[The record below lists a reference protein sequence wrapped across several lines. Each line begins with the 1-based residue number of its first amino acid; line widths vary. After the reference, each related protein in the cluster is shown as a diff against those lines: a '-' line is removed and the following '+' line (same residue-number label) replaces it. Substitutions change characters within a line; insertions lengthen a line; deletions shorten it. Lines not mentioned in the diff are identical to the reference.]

1 MALRSALVALV
12 ALLALGAAAPAGAQ
26 VQTIGTVKVGLQ
38 ERSTELW
45 EAGLHANTKGEISG
59 EPIESKGSYE
69 FANPEGRPIVSS
81 AQVYAVYWDPGDVY
95 HGNWQRPLNEFFANM
110 ASATGALGDAF
121 AVDTQYTDAA
131 DQHASAHVGFAGAY
145 TDTDPYPVNT
155 EIYPAGC
162 EDPDPLGIGKI
173 TCVSGKQIEEELE
186 RFIADHSLPKG
197 MGTIYYLLTPPGVT
211 DCLAE
216 GHCSDY
222 VGTPVAKNESYEH
235 SFCSYH
241 SAINPGGPPE
251 GSAQT
256 ILYAAIPWTAG
267 TLGDYHL
274 APRMQADECQD
285 GDWEPHAPGGEA
297 KGVERLEVT
306 PVEQEPNQEGLGA
319 DGSYDGGLADLIVG
333 QIATEQQDI
342 LTDPLLNGWQTH
354 VSAGEGA
361 GEEVTDLCRDFF
373 APALGG
379 ASGVESEQE
388 KAARALEERELEA
401 KALEGGASQAE
412 AEAIAKELAKKK
424 PHHGEEGTEAGTLY
438 NAEVGGGH
446 YYINNAFNLAAI
458 KVDYPG
464 VPCLKGVSLAPSFTA
479 PTNVNAGE
487 IVGFDGMESNITLD
501 EGTSYSSGKPLASYP
516 TYEWSF
522 GDGTSVKGFA
532 PGAPSK
538 NSPETTPCEL
548 PWESPCAASAFHTY
562 AYGGTYQVT
571 LTVTDVGGN
580 VSKITEPITVAGAPA
595 PSAGGGGGD
604 EPGAVVGGL
613 PGVSVISKSTKG
625 GSGGAG
631 KSKESKAPLSRP
643 VATAIV
649 TTTSLNTAVQ
659 AGLGVRYS
667 VNQQVAGHFEVLLPT
682 RLAKRLKIKG
692 AKAKGLPAGM
702 ARETVIAY
710 ALLETTRSAH
720 GKISIAI
727 PGATGQRLDRL
738 RHVKLT
744 LRLVVRNASRTEP
757 KTTLLMTAVKLR
769 H

>member
-1 MALRSALVALV
+1 MLAALAALVALV
-12 ALLALGAAAPAGAQ
+12 LPAPAGAQ
-26 VQTIGTVKVGLQ
+26 VQTIGTLKIGVQ
-38 ERSTELW
+38 PRSTELW
-45 EAGLHANTKGEISG
+45 EAGVHVNTAGELSG
-59 EPIESKGSYE
+59 QPVESKGSYE
-69 FANPEGRPIVSS
+69 FANREGSPIVAA
-81 AQVYAVYWDPGDVY
+81 AQLYAIYWDPEDVY
-95 HGNWQRPLNEFFANM
+95 HGNWQHPLNEFFANM
-110 ASATGALGDAF
+110 AKASGALDDAF

-131 DQHASAHVGFAGAY
+131 GQHAGSHVGFAGAY
-145 TDTDPYPVNT
+145 TDTDPYPV
-155 EIYPAGC
+155 PAGC
-162 EDPDPLGIGKI
+162 ADPKALLVGSI
-173 TCVSGKQIEEELE
+173 TCLSGEQIELELKT
-186 RFIADHSLPKG
+186 FIADHSLPRG

-211 DCLAE
+211 DCLAAE
-216 GHCSDY
+216 HGEYDCSDY
-222 VGTPVAKNESYEH
+222 AGAPVAKNKSYED

-241 SAINPGGPPE
+241 SAINPGGPPQ
-251 GSAQT
+251 GSAET

-274 APRMQADECQD
+274 SPKMQADECQD
-285 GDWEPHAPGGEA
+285 GDWEPNSPGQESKKVEKLEA
-297 KGVERLEVT
+297 E

-333 QIATEQQDI
+333 QIATEQQNI
-342 LTDPLLNGWQTH
+342 LTDPLLNAWHTP
-354 VSAGEGA
+354 EGSE
-361 GEEVTDLCRDFF
+361 GGQEVTDLCRNFF

-379 ASGVESEQE
+379 TSGVETAEE
-388 KAARALEERELEA
+388 KDARELEEREIEA
-401 KALEGGASQAE
+401 KLIEGEVPQAE
-412 AEAIAKELAKKK
+412 AEAMAKELAKKK

-438 NAEVGGGH
+438 NEEVGGGH
-446 YYINNAFNLAAI
+446 YYLNNAFNLAAI

-464 VPCLKGVSLAPSFTA
+464 VPCLKGVSVQPSFTA

-516 TYEWSF
+516 TYEWNF
-522 GDGTSVKGFA
+522 GDGSSVKGFA

-580 VSKITEPITVAGAPA
+580 VSQITEPITVSGAPA
-595 PSAGGGGGD
+595 PSATGSSGGGGLGTAA
-604 EPGAVVGGL
+604 GGGL
-613 PGVSVISKSTKG
+613 PGISVGSKSGTGG
-625 GSGGAG
+625 GSG
-631 KSKESKAPLSRP
+631 KSKGSKAPFPKP

-649 TTTSLNTAVQ
+649 TTTSLSQAVE

-682 RLAKRLKIKG
+682 RLARRLKIKG

-710 ALLETTRSAH
+710 ALLETTKSAR
-720 GKISIAI
+720 GTISIAI
-727 PGATGQRLDRL
+727 PGSTGKRLDRL

-757 KTTLLMTAVKLR
+757 KKTLLITAVKLR
-769 H
+769 G

>member
-1 MALRSALVALV
+1 MAPRSALATLV
-12 ALLALGAAAPAGAQ
+12 ALAAMVLAAPAGAQ
-26 VQTIGTVKVGLQ
+26 VQTVGAQTVGLQ
-38 ERSTELW
+38 SRSTELW
-45 EAGLHANTKGEISG
+45 IGEGTRAS
-59 EPIESKGSYE
+59 E
-69 FANPEGRPIVSS
+69 FANPEGRPVVSS

-95 HGNWQRPLNEFFANM
+95 HGNWQQPINGFFANM
-110 ASATGALGDAF
+110 ANSSGALGDVF

-131 DQHASAHVGFAGAY
+131 GQHAASHVGFAGAY
-145 TDTDPYPVNT
+145 TDTDPYPTNVG
-155 EIYPAGC
+155 IYPAGC
-162 EDPDPLGIGKI
+162 KDPEPLTIGNI
-173 TCVSGKQIEEELE
+173 TCLSGGQLEEELE
-186 RFIADHSLPKG
+186 RFIADHSLPRG

-222 VGTPVAKNESYEH
+222 AGAPVAKNASYED

-241 SAINPGGPPE
+241 ADINPGGPPE
-251 GSAQT
+251 GSSQT

-267 TLGDYHL
+267 TLGDSHL
-274 APRMQADECQD
+274 APKTQADECQD
-285 GDWEPHAPGGEA
+285 GDWEPHVPGAKSGPEEPEA
-297 KGVERLEVT
+297 E
-306 PVEQEPNQEGLGA
+306 PVEQEPNQKGIGP

-342 LTDPLLNGWQTH
+342 LTDPLLNAWQTPE
-354 VSAGEGA
+354 SASEGA
-361 GEEVTDLCRDFF
+361 GEEVTDLCRNFF

-379 ASGVESEQE
+379 TSGVESAEE
-388 KAARALEERELEA
+388 KAAREEEVAEIAKKLREDTPTLTEQ
-401 KALEGGASQAE
+401 KAREE
-412 AEAIAKELAKKK
+412 AELLAKKK

-438 NAEVGGGH
+438 NDEVSGGD
-446 YYINNAFNLAAI
+446 YYLNNAFNLAAI

-516 TYEWSF
+516 TYEWNF

-562 AYGGTYQVT
+562 TYGATYHVT

-580 VSKITEPITVAGAPA
+580 VASITEPITVAGPPA
-595 PSAGGGGGD
+595 PSLTGGGS
-604 EPGAVVGGL
+604 GAVTGGGL
-613 PGVSVISKSTKG
+613 PGVSVVSKSAKSS
-625 GSGGAG
+625 GSSG
-631 KSKESKAPLSRP
+631 KSKASKAPLSRP

-649 TTTSLNTAVQ
+649 TTTSLNKAVE

-720 GKISIAI
+720 GTISIAI
-727 PGATGQRLDRL
+727 PGATGHRLDRL
-738 RHVKLT
+738 HHVKLT

-769 H
+769 R